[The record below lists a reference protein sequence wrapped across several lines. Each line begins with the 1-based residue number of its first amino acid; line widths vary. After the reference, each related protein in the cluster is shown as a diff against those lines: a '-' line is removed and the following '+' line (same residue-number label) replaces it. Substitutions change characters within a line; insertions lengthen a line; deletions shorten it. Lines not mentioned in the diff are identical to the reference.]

1 MGKSK
6 GMIKRRGTSEPM
18 EEKVQSIP
26 RLAKKSNSTPLEYAS
41 LALKKKNY
49 VAKMT
54 PKPAQTIK
62 TGGASERVKSSTPQ
76 MSMAQ
81 IGKSMSKSGPRK
93 NLRETAAVVKGKLQ
107 NAYNKAT
114 KRKTISM
121 EMDGKTFTG
130 TEKVGKRSVVKV
142 KNPELGSRKIVD
154 VYTSGGDLKRQRI
167 VDRDASGKKIKVTKQ
182 GPDSDIL
189 ARRAARKNR

>member
-1 MGKSK
+1 MGTAPRKKTMMFADNEGNGGDK
-6 GMIKRRGTSEPM
+6 GKR
-18 EEKVQSIP
+18 
-26 RLAKKSNSTPLEYAS
+26 N
-41 LALKKKNY
+41 
-49 VAKMT
+49 
-54 PKPAQTIK
+54 
-62 TGGASERVKSSTPQ
+62 
-76 MSMAQ
+76 
-81 IGKSMSKSGPRK
+81 SKSPVAGKLMNGLNKAKEVSEKIK
-93 NLRETAAVVKGKLQ
+93 NL
-107 NAYNKAT
+107 YNKAT

-130 TEKVGKRSVVKV
+130 TEKVGQRSVVKV

-154 VYTSGGDLKRQRI
+154 VYTYGGDLKRQRI

>member
-1 MGKSK
+1 MGTVPRKKTMMFTDNEGNSGDKGKSTAHGKLTK
-6 GMIKRRGTSEPM
+6 GLNKAKEVSE
-18 EEKVQSIP
+18 KI
-26 RLAKKSNSTPLEYAS
+26 
-41 LALKKKNY
+41 
-49 VAKMT
+49 
-54 PKPAQTIK
+54 
-62 TGGASERVKSSTPQ
+62 
-76 MSMAQ
+76 
-81 IGKSMSKSGPRK
+81 K
-93 NLRETAAVVKGKLQ
+93 NL
-107 NAYNKAT
+107 YNKAT

-130 TEKVGKRSVVKV
+130 TEKVGQRSVVKV

-154 VYTSGGDLKRQRI
+154 VYTTGGDLKRQRI